1 VSVRRT
7 GFPSRTQVVVVLFK
21 LRPAVH
27 DQLREFLRHDAW
39 NPAVSGEA
47 RAQRIRRALPF
58 STRSTVLP
66 SSWRSWLGPCL
77 RWLISPRR
85 VRPWLL
91 SSHKICLISSLDHT
105 WATKRGN
112 RCGLMSNPDVS
123 SSAGSDRYTL
133 SAVIRASRFRL
144 GAIGM
149 AVTALVGSLPGRPDG
164 FRRAASTKIA

>member
-39 NPAVSGEA
+39 NPAVSGKA
-47 RAQRIRRALPF
+47 RAKRIRRALPF

-91 SSHKICLISSLDHT
+91 SSHKICLILSLDHT

-112 RCGLMSNPDVS
+112 RCGVMSNPDVAS
-123 SSAGSDRYTL
+123 PMS
-133 SAVIRASRFRL
+133 RAARSM
-144 GAIGM
+144 AIVMSKSMFNG
-149 AVTALVGSLPGRPDG
+149 VTAAKSYLSLQMKQGN
-164 FRRAASTKIA
+164 